1 MIARAELAPL
11 DFNAGMGLQHPK
23 TKKGEL
29 RYKQQFSR
37 ITQSWFVKKVTDKK
51 ERIYMEDLMEETIAI
66 KTSNMAYPVPC
77 LKNVPKN
84 IAPTEKPDKRGV
96 IKQHENRF

>member
-1 MIARAELAPL
+1 MIARAELAAL
-11 DFNAGMGLQHPK
+11 DFNAGMGLQHAK

-66 KTSNMAYPVPC
+66 KTSNIAYPVPC
-77 LKNVPKN
+77 LRNVPKN